1 MAGINPIISIITL
14 SGNRLNMPL
23 RRLRLSQWMKPQDIT
38 SIEDIFQIQRYKQVQ
53 SKIMEK
59 IFHTN
64 NNTKN
69 AEVATLI
76 AYEIDFEVNS
86 SKDKERLFLNDN
98 GQ

>member
-1 MAGINPIISIITL
+1 MA
-14 SGNRLNMPL
+14 
-23 RRLRLSQWMKPQDIT
+23 
-38 SIEDIFQIQRYKQVQ
+38 
-53 SKIMEK
+53 K

-64 NNTKN
+64 NSTNN

-76 AYEIDFEVNS
+76 ADEIDFEVNS

>member
-23 RRLRLSQWMKPQDIT
+23 KRLRLSQWIKPKDIT
-38 SIEDIFQIQRYKQVQ
+38 SVKDIFYIQRYKQVQ

-64 NNTKN
+64 ISTKN
-69 AEVATLI
+69 AEVATLV

-86 SKDKERLFLNDN
+86 TKDKERLFVNDHD
-98 GQ
+98 Q